1 MSDLPTMI
9 SSPSVLWI
17 TLATLIVSLFLASR
31 YFNILS
37 SSTIHIHRSA
47 ASIRAFLNP
56 SNKGIGE
63 LLIERALANNHLREG
78 MGLSNTFVSPDHTLH
93 KKFTRQARELIKA
106 PQARGWTNF
115 RDLTTQAIHAE
126 LANSE
131 SGAQGRLFDRFV
143 QCVTLR
149 VVLVGI
155 MGIHTAVDSLD
166 SESIVIVVEGIT
178 KLWSL
183 SKNPSPSSR
192 KLQVELKY
200 HLRRLVPDEDTF
212 PNPLDF
218 VVPAWETLWRVVATA
233 IAYTHDNPRL
243 KELFLEMY
251 VNPKEEV
258 FRAERRDGVS
268 VKGAVDETMRLQP
281 PSRHISRMRPRLSW
295 VPGML
300 LNAMEQLWPGTQ
312 FQREYADVEEIQRSS
327 VWGDDAH
334 VFDPTRHSTG
344 RLWEGQAEVMSFA
357 FGYGPLRCVAASWA
371 PMAVAVISAS
381 IFDFLEGGEY
391 TLVPGPNI
399 GAREGWRGWWIES
412 SSCGQSISSAEK

>member
-1 MSDLPTMI
+1 M
-9 SSPSVLWI
+9 
-17 TLATLIVSLFLASR
+17 
-31 YFNILS
+31 
-37 SSTIHIHRSA
+37 
-47 ASIRAFLNP
+47 
-56 SNKGIGE
+56 
-63 LLIERALANNHLREG
+63 LIERARANNHLRLG
-78 MGLSNTFVSPDHTLH
+78 MGLSNTFVSPDRTVH
-93 KKFTRQARELIKA
+93 KKFTMQARELIKT
-106 PQARGWTNF
+106 PQARWTDF
-115 RDLTTQAIHAE
+115 RELTTQAIHAE

-131 SGAQGRLFDRFV
+131 SQGRLFDRFV
-143 QCVTLR
+143 QSVTLR

-155 MGIHTAVDSLD
+155 MGVHTAVDSLD
-166 SESIVIVVEGIT
+166 GESIVVVAEGIT

-183 SKNPSPSSR
+183 SKNPGPASR
-192 KLQVELKY
+192 KLLVELKY

-243 KELFLEMY
+243 RGLFLEMY
-251 VNPKEEV
+251 VSPKEEV
-258 FRAERRDGVS
+258 FRAEGRDGVS
-268 VKGAVDETMRLQP
+268 VKGVVDETMRLHP
-281 PSRHISRMRPRLSW
+281 PSRHISRMRPRLGWSW
-295 VPGML
+295 MPGVF
-300 LNAMEQLWPGTQ
+300 LNAMEKLWPGTQ
-312 FQREYADVEEIQRSS
+312 FQRAFADVEDVQRSS